1 MKVHISNSQQKH
13 ISPTQQ
19 SHLFCFVF
27 YILRFYCMLSFS
39 VGKGI
44 KADTVWVIKGV
55 EENTLLTTLRNR
67 IMIFWYE
74 AHTQWESD
82 TLLQILMV
90 QCKFENVYKS
100 FLTQS
105 GRITLLSCPRL
116 ILILFMTHRE
126 KTGLLLIFI
135 VCYLERPRFAG
146 CSGSFW
152 DFNTSRNESGQ
163 AVFITT
169 GRKTG
174 TTGGFNQLR
183 SD

>member
-67 IMIFWYE
+67 IMIF
-74 AHTQWESD
+74 
-82 TLLQILMV
+82 
-90 QCKFENVYKS
+90 
-100 FLTQS
+100 
-105 GRITLLSCPRL
+105 
-116 ILILFMTHRE
+116 
-126 KTGLLLIFI
+126 
-135 VCYLERPRFAG
+135 
-146 CSGSFW
+146 
-152 DFNTSRNESGQ
+152 
-163 AVFITT
+163 
-169 GRKTG
+169 
-174 TTGGFNQLR
+174 
-183 SD
+183 